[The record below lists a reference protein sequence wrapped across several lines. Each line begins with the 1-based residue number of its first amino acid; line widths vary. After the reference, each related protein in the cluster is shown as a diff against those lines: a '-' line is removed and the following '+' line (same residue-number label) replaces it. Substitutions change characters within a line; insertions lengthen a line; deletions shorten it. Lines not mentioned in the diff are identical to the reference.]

1 MILQEGQRRKF
12 MRKNIYVF
20 IIAGIMALS
29 LCGCGEQKEEN
40 LVNIEHVDTEKE
52 DAGAEDTEEPYTEA
66 SDMEPGTEEGKDTLD
81 EESNLEFSFADLK
94 GLEFW
99 FCSGAG
105 GWATILTI
113 GEDGSFSGQWFDGDM
128 GMTGEDYPNG
138 TMSLCDFKGQF
149 TQPVKEN
156 DYTYSVQI
164 SELNY
169 AKEVGTEEIKDGVL
183 YCYGTAYGL
192 DDAEDILIY
201 LPGTPLKELS
211 EDFRSWVGYYDLSG
225 TTDTELP
232 FYALHN
238 EASGYGFYSQDM
250 IEDMQQSVSSAE
262 EWAAS
267 IEKSIQEDALTQ
279 AELNEK
285 AEQLYEVWD
294 SALNTVWS
302 TLKKTQD
309 EKAMSRLT
317 EEEREWI
324 ARKEQKVAE
333 AGAEYEGGS
342 MQPMVMNQKAAELT
356 KDRVYELIELFE
368 DPEGKKAG
376 SKEVPE
382 NQIDYSG
389 KYTDKQGTTD
399 IYSELDL
406 KLSNDGTYD
415 VSVGLYRLTTLE
427 GTASYE
433 NGKLH
438 FLCEEPFVEG
448 EITID
453 GDKAELTITDSA
465 FEYIH
470 AGDAFSFLD
479 GKVL

>member
-52 DAGAEDTEEPYTEA
+52 AVE
-66 SDMEPGTEEGKDTLD
+66 K

-250 IEDMQQSVSSAE
+250 IENMQQSVSSAE

-309 EKAMSRLT
+309 EKTMSRLT

-324 ARKEQKVAE
+324 ARKEQAVAE

-342 MQPMVMNQKAAELT
+342 MQSMVMNQKAAKLT

-368 DPEGKKAG
+368 DSEGKKAG
-376 SKEVPE
+376 SEEAPE
-382 NQIDYSG
+382 N
-389 KYTDKQGTTD
+389 
-399 IYSELDL
+399 
-406 KLSNDGTYD
+406 
-415 VSVGLYRLTTLE
+415 
-427 GTASYE
+427 
-433 NGKLH
+433 
-438 FLCEEPFVEG
+438 
-448 EITID
+448 
-453 GDKAELTITDSA
+453 
-465 FEYIH
+465 
-470 AGDAFSFLD
+470 
-479 GKVL
+479 